1 MFGPDAIE
9 GACAGEPLRQGGVV
23 ELSDARR
30 ITRQERRFVIDQFAE
45 FRGVLEVQKLG
56 MTCVRFRPG
65 LGQSNSRR
73 NAEFHHAPERPF
85 PTMGDQFRNP
95 VRRNLGGPRASCRS
109 PTRYL
114 DLASSPPENVT
125 RCSPVN
131 PGSSPSERRSTA
143 YGPNLPVENSSRMR
157 VEQVGRLF
165 GGERR
170 GKYSMTRSSAF
181 AAAKAGWSSSAM
193 RWPQCEAGRS
203 GRVKHTC
210 LFWVF
215 GECRGSAERNGRSGN
230 LLPPL
235 NPAPLIRRPPF
246 SSVCAC

>member
-1 MFGPDAIE
+1 M
-9 GACAGEPLRQGGVV
+9 PLGQGGGV
-23 ELSDARR
+23 ELSDARHAELLHHAPG
-30 ITRQERRFVIDQFAE
+30 TPVSDEREGDQFRNAE
-45 FRGVLEVQKLG
+45 FRGV
-56 MTCVRFRPG
+56 CDACPG
-65 LGQSNSRR
+65 RLSGVTL
-73 NAEFHHAPERPF
+73 APGVVPQPPE
-85 PTMGDQFRNP
+85 
-95 VRRNLGGPRASCRS
+95 
-109 PTRYL
+109 YL
-114 DLASSPPENVT
+114 DLALQPA
-125 RCSPVN
+125 
-131 PGSSPSERRSTA
+131 GERHAVQSGESQQLSVRKTFDGIRTESFGRKLVA
-143 YGPNLPVENSSRMR
+143 DA

-170 GKYSMTRSSAF
+170 GEILHDPLVGVHGGESRLVFLPPCA
-181 AAAKAGWSSSAM
+181 
-193 RWPQCEAGRS
+193 QCEAGRS